1 LHFVYAILLTWL
13 YYNFC
18 FKQHQILGI
27 LQGNKKGMSGL
38 FDSSC
43 FVAYSK
49 FSPSCWAQNSLSLLN
64 KNWKIIWSL

>member
-1 LHFVYAILLTWL
+1 
-13 YYNFC
+13 
-18 FKQHQILGI
+18 
-27 LQGNKKGMSGL
+27 MSGL